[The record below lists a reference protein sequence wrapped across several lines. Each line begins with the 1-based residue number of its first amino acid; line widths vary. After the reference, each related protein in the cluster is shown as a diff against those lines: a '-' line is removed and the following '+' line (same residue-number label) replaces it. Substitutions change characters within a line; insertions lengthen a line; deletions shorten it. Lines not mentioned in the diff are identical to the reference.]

1 MSNFTTQN
9 CVCYYYD
16 YEAVS
21 LGRDIAKIVYE
32 FFIFESTPTW
42 NCDQVHESQIIDRPK
57 SRFGLT
63 YNQWL
68 QNNDWNM
75 GT

>member
-21 LGRDIAKIVYE
+21 LGRDIAKIVYALN
-32 FFIFESTPTW
+32 FLSL
-42 NCDQVHESQIIDRPK
+42 SQRQREIVIRSMK
-57 SRFGLT
+57 AK
-63 YNQWL
+63 
-68 QNNDWNM
+68 
-75 GT
+75 